1 MSRYGKKKLDE
12 NLMKR
17 DFANYADM
25 KEKKIKQEGME
36 KMGKTLGIDI
46 YTDIFITYFF
56 YKCNAKSM
64 EEITEKEYIT
74 GLTNFNCSDLK
85 GVKANIIRIKE
96 ELLDLYSDDFKKFYN
111 FLYKFNVGNAKGI
124 SYEVVEVYFNDLFAP
139 QFPITKEILT
149 FLKEDKKE
157 AKLSKD
163 EWECFLDFFL
173 DKGNTFPKDYNCAE
187 YYPILIDDF
196 YRAYCK
202 KHGIKIK
209 EEEEYY

>member
-85 GVKANIIRIKE
+85 GVKSNIISIKE
-96 ELLDLYSDDFKKFYN
+96 ELLDLYSDDFKNFYN

-139 QFPITKEILT
+139 QFPITKEILA

-157 AKLSKD
+157 AKLTKD

-173 DKGNTFPKDYNCAE
+173 NKANTFPNDYNCAE
-187 YYPILIDDF
+187 FYPILIVL
-196 YRAYCK
+196 
-202 KHGIKIK
+202 I
-209 EEEEYY
+209 

>member
-85 GVKANIIRIKE
+85 GVKSNIISIKE
-96 ELLDLYSDDFKKFYN
+96 ELLDLYSDDFKNFYN

-139 QFPITKEILT
+139 QFPITKDILT

-157 AKLSKD
+157 AKLTKD

-173 DKGNTFPKDYNCAE
+173 NKANTFPNDYNCAE
-187 YYPILIDDF
+187 FYQILIDDF